1 MPLINHAGGGGGTP
15 QLCSQVENFVA
26 QPGNLKAVLLWKAPD
41 PDEDSSFVGVRIVR
55 KVGSAPTGLSD
66 GTVVY
71 EGTAFT
77 YTDTGLT
84 AGTTYYYRAF
94 AYNAKKKY
102 QTAMCTA
109 KLTAIVCLR
118 ADDLPVG
125 TLIKFSVDSTLMD
138 FIVVHQGNPDP
149 AVYDDTA
156 NGTWILPKL
165 AWYKIALYTGNNNQ
179 WDFPQRDY
187 VDYGESILNASLNSR
202 DLYTGTGSS
211 WVYNPLITY
220 YDPIAVEHMR
230 TVNVPYR
237 RVDGTTLDKNIH
249 TTAVKLFQPTAKEI
263 GVTTNYSAG
272 AKLDYFISGTGAS
285 AKQKRIA
292 IRNDVTTA
300 EYAIDW
306 HLRDPSNESGCSY
319 YVTDEGD
326 ISGTNSVTNIQAIR
340 PLSVLDFSTL
350 FNSNPDASGRYTF
363 YT

>member
-1 MPLINHAGGGGGTP
+1 MPLINHCNGGGGTP
-15 QLCSQVENFVA
+15 QLCGQVENFIA
-26 QPGNLKAVLLWKAPD
+26 QPGNLEAELLWQAPD

-55 KVGSAPTGLSD
+55 KVESIPTSIND

-71 EGTAFT
+71 EGTALT

-84 AGTTYYYRAF
+84 AGITYYYRAF

-109 KLTAIVCLR
+109 QLTAIVCLR

-125 TLIKFSVDSTLMD
+125 TLIKFNVDSKPMD

-165 AWYKIALYTGNNNQ
+165 AWYKIALFTGTTNK
-179 WDFPQRDY
+179 WDYPERDY
-187 VDYGESILNASLNSR
+187 ADYGGSRLNAALNSQ
-202 DLYTGTGSS
+202 DLYTGTSGWTS
-211 WVYNPLITY
+211 NPLITY
-220 YDPIAVEHMR
+220 YDPVAVAHMR

-237 RVDGTTLDKNIH
+237 RVNNTTLDANIY

-263 GVTTNYSAG
+263 GVTTKYSAG

-285 AKQKRIA
+285 ANQKRIA

-300 EYAIDW
+300 EYAISW
-306 HLRDPSNESGCSY
+306 HLRDPSGESNCSY
-319 YVTDEGD
+319 AVTETGA
-326 ISGTNSVTNIQAIR
+326 INGTNSVRNAHAVR
-340 PLSVLDFSTL
+340 PLSVLNFRTL

>member
-1 MPLINHAGGGGGTP
+1 MPLINRCGGGGGTP
-15 QLCSQVENFVA
+15 QLCGQVENFIA
-26 QPGNLKAVLLWKAPD
+26 RPGNLEAELLWQAPD

-55 KVGSAPTGLSD
+55 KVGSIPTSIND

-71 EGTAFT
+71 EGTALT

-84 AGTTYYYRAF
+84 AGITYYYRAF

-109 KLTAIVCLR
+109 TLTAIVCLR

-125 TLIKFSVDSTLMD
+125 TLIKFNVDSKPMD

-165 AWYKIALYTGNNNQ
+165 AWYKIAFITGNIQ
-179 WDFPQRDY
+179 WDYPERGY
-187 VDYGESILNASLNSR
+187 ADYGGSRLNASLNSE
-202 DLYTGTGSS
+202 DLYTGTSGWTS
-211 WVYNPLITY
+211 NPLITY
-220 YDPIAVEHMR
+220 YDPVAVEHMR

-237 RVDGTTLDKNIH
+237 RVNNTTLDKNIY

-263 GVTTNYSAG
+263 GVTTKYSAG

-285 AKQKRIA
+285 ANQKRIA
-292 IRNDVTTA
+292 IRNDSTTA
-300 EYAIDW
+300 EYAISW
-306 HLRDPSNESGCSY
+306 HLRDPSGESNCSY
-319 YVTDEGD
+319 YVEDDGTID
-326 ISGTNSVTNIQAIR
+326 GTNSVRNGHAVR
-340 PLSVLDFSTL
+340 PLSVLNFSTL
-350 FNSNPDASGRYTF
+350 FNSTPDASGRYTF

>member
-1 MPLINHAGGGGGTP
+1 MPLINHCNGGGGTP
-15 QLCSQVENFVA
+15 QLCHQVENFIA
-26 QPGNLKAVLLWKAPD
+26 QPGNLEAVLLWQAPD
-41 PDEDSSFVGVRIVR
+41 SDEDSSFVGVRIVR
-55 KVGSAPTGLSD
+55 KVGSTPTGLSD

-71 EGTAFT
+71 EGTALT

-125 TLIKFSVDSTLMD
+125 TLIKFNVDSKPMD

-156 NGTWILPKL
+156 DGTWILPKL
-165 AWYKIALYTGNNNQ
+165 AWYKIAFYKDGNTR
-179 WDFPQRDY
+179 WDDSERGY
-187 VDYGESILNASLNSR
+187 ADYGGSALNASLNSR
-202 DLYTGTGSS
+202 DLYTGTNTS

-220 YDPIAVEHMR
+220 YDPVAVEHMR
-230 TVNVPYR
+230 TVNVPYG
-237 RVDGTTLDKNIH
+237 RVNNTTLDANIY

-263 GVTTNYSAG
+263 GVTTKYSAG

-300 EYAIDW
+300 EYAISW
-306 HLRDPSNESGCSY
+306 HLRDPSGELNCSY
-319 YVTDEGD
+319 YVEDDGT
-326 ISGTNSVTNIQAIR
+326 INGTNSVQNAHAVR
-340 PLSVLDFSTL
+340 PLSVLNFSTL

>member
-26 QPGNLKAVLLWKAPD
+26 QPGNLEAVLLWEAPSK
-41 PDEDSSFVGVRIVR
+41 DEDSSFVGVRIVR
-55 KVGSAPTGLSD
+55 KTGSAPTGIND

-71 EGTAFT
+71 EGTALT

-109 KLTAIVCLR
+109 KLTAVVCLR

-125 TLIKFSVDSTLMD
+125 TLIKFNVDSKPMD

-165 AWYKIALYTGNNNQ
+165 AWYNIALYTGDTNS
-179 WDFPQRDY
+179 WDRPSRGY
-187 VDYGESILNASLNSR
+187 ADYGGSSLNASLNSR
-202 DLYTGTGSS
+202 DLYTGTSA
-211 WVYNPLITY
+211 WAYNPLITY
-220 YDPIAVEHMR
+220 YDPVAVEHMR
-230 TVNVPYR
+230 IVNVPYR
-237 RVDGTTLDKNIH
+237 RVDGTTLDKNIY

-292 IRNDVTTA
+292 IRNDATTE
-300 EYAIDW
+300 EYAISW
-306 HLRDPSNESGCSY
+306 HLRDPSGESNCSY
-319 YVTDEGD
+319 CVTEDGAID
-326 ISGTNSVTNIQAIR
+326 GTNSVTNNHAVR
-340 PLSVLDFSTL
+340 PLSVLNFNTL
-350 FNSNPDASGRYTF
+350 FNSAPDASGRYTF

>member
-15 QLCSQVENFVA
+15 QLCPQVENFIA
-26 QPGNLKAVLLWKAPD
+26 QPGNLEAVLLWQAPD

-55 KVGSAPTGLSD
+55 KVGSTPTGLSD

-71 EGTAFT
+71 EGTALT

-125 TLIKFSVDSTLMD
+125 TLIKFNVDSKSMD

-156 NGTWILPKL
+156 DGTWILPKL
-165 AWYKIALYTGNNNQ
+165 AWFQIALFTGSTNQ
-179 WDFPQRDY
+179 WDSPARGY
-187 VDYGESILNASLNSR
+187 ADYGESRLNAALNSR
-202 DLYTGTGSS
+202 DLYTGTSG
-211 WVYNPLITY
+211 WAYNPLITY
-220 YDPIAVEHMR
+220 YDPVAVAHMR

-237 RVDGTTLDKNIH
+237 RVNNTTLDANIY

-263 GVTTNYSAG
+263 GVITKYSAG

-292 IRNDVTTA
+292 IRNDTTT
-300 EYAIDW
+300 EDAISW
-306 HLRDPSNESGCSY
+306 HLRDPSGESSCSY
-319 YVTDEGD
+319 EVTDAGALD
-326 ISGTNSVTNIQAIR
+326 GTNSVQNAHAVR
-340 PLSVLDFSTL
+340 PLSVLNFSTL

-363 YT
+363 HT